1 MTYGFTYFLTVNI
14 FFSVDFNK
22 GLRKNTGVSI
32 ALQQYYGLLNKRA
45 LHMWRSR
52 FMILIQLVIP
62 VLLAVFGL
70 LADQSM
76 SELELAYQTDPPLS
90 LNLNQ
95 FPNSISTVTIGESPT
110 ATSKNLRQAYSQWF
124 KKRGLGV
131 VQYNP
136 SINFDIN
143 KFWLK
148 KIEEIGLRTLT
159 LRYVIGLG
167 VEGDNLISY
176 YNGEDIH
183 SSAISLSNTMN
194 FLLKFYCGE
203 SKNIQTIN
211 DPLPGPDELRSASRS
226 SGIVMF
232 KGLSLAQSILFGLAC
247 LVASFSVFHIREKS
261 SGAKHLQKVCGV
273 SSRVFWFANLT
284 WDFFHFLLPIFIILI
299 CFAGFKIPAFTED
312 GRLGIVFFC
321 FLLFGLASIALMF
334 VLHFIF
340 KSPAGGTVAMIII
353 FTVAGEY
360 FFFFQYK
367 FKNFYLHIHVSI
379 KFSFKNPRNEVPMKG
394 SPN

>member
-1 MTYGFTYFLTVNI
+1 M
-14 FFSVDFNK
+14 FFSVDFNE

-70 LADQSM
+70 LADQSI
-76 SELELAYQTDPPLS
+76 SELVYHTDPPLS

-95 FPNSISTVTIGESPT
+95 FPNSISTVTQGEYPT
-110 ATSKNLRQAYSQWF
+110 STSKNISQAYSQWF

-136 SINFDIN
+136 STNFDIN

-148 KIEEIGLRTLT
+148 KIEEIGLRTFT
-159 LRYVIGLG
+159 LRYVIGFG
-167 VEGDNLISY
+167 VEDDNLISY

-211 DPLPGPDELRSASRS
+211 DPLPRLDRMRYASRS
-226 SGIVMF
+226 GITMF
-232 KGLSLAQSILFGLAC
+232 KGLSLAQCILFGLAC

-284 WDFFHFLLPIFIILI
+284 WDCFHFLLPIFIILI
-299 CFAGFKIPAFTED
+299 CFAGFKIPAYTED

-321 FLLFGLASIALMF
+321 FLLFGLASIASMY

-340 KSPAGGTVAMIII
+340 KSPAGGTVAMII
-353 FTVAGEY
+353 FNTVAGEY
-360 FFFFQYK
+360 FFFR
-367 FKNFYLHIHVSI
+367 I
-379 KFSFKNPRNEVPMKG
+379 
-394 SPN
+394 